1 MIWPVLNK
9 RTWMTWLTDMTDTSK
24 LSKQLLLFKLAI
36 VFLTRWPV
44 KITQTIDDKLLNSA
58 TGYFAL
64 VGVIVAG
71 ITSAVYYGL
80 SLYLSSEVAIVL
92 AMIASLLFT
101 GAFHEDGLADTADGF
116 GGGWL
121 VEQKLNIMKD
131 SRLGT
136 YGASALF
143 LALLAKFQL
152 LTALSDISTELMI
165 YSLFMAHGISRAGAV
180 SLIGTLEYVQLD
192 AQSKTKP
199 VAQSVSS
206 ESKSVLGLTVLTLF
220 ILIWLSGVL
229 SLSQLV
235 YLSVLLFV
243 IRWLFM
249 RFVVKQLGGYTGDV
263 LGAAQ
268 QVFELSSYVLVLAL
282 VGGGNG

>member
-1 MIWPVLNK
+1 MWLIN
-9 RTWMTWLTDMTDTSK
+9 MTQSSGLFK
-24 LSKQLLLFKLAI
+24 QLSYQLLLFRLAI

-44 KITQTIDDKLLNSA
+44 KITQTVDDNVLNSA

-71 ITSAVYYGL
+71 ITSVVYGGL
-80 SLYLSSEVAIVL
+80 SLYLPTDVAIVF
-92 AMIASLLFT
+92 AMIASVLFT

-116 GGGWL
+116 GGGWS

-152 LTALSDISTELMI
+152 LLALSDISTELVI
-165 YSLFMAHGISRAGAV
+165 LSLLLAHGISRAGAV
-180 SLIGTLEYVQLD
+180 SLIGALEYVQLD

-206 ESKSVLGLTVLTLF
+206 ESKITLWLTVLALF
-220 ILIWLSGVL
+220 LVIWFSGSL

-235 YLSVLLFV
+235 FFSVLLLA

-249 RFVVKQLGGYTGDV
+249 RFVNKQLGGYTGDV

-268 QVFELSSYVLVLAL
+268 QVFELSSYALILAL
-282 VGGGNG
+282 VGGSHG